1 MSGSY
6 RSVVLEAVGVDSYAE
21 LAALDTA
28 EVIRR
33 MDERRAPLHPGDAF
47 LAVLVLCGLAE
58 RGEATERL
66 DRASKRYEIAGV
78 ILAVVAVGV
87 AIAQLASG

>member
-6 RSVVLEAVGVDSYAE
+6 SSVVLEAVGVDSYAE
-21 LAALDTA
+21 LGALDTA

-33 MDERRAPLHPGDAF
+33 MDERNAPLHPGDAF
-47 LAVLVLCGLAE
+47 LAVLVLRGVAE
-58 RGEATERL
+58 LGQSAKRL
-66 DRASKRYEIAGV
+66 DRASRHYEIAGV
-78 ILAVVAVGV
+78 ILAVVAVAV